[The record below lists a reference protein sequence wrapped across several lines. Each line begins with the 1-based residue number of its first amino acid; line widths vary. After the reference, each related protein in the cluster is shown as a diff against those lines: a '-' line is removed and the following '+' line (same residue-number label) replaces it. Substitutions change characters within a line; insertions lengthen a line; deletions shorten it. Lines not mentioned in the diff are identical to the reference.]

1 MEQRD
6 DHRRIARYS
15 IDVFRSNDYEGCGTD
30 KLIIE
35 PQTERYMNNHTHDFV
50 ESYDGLVGFGLDR
63 STNEK
68 TIIYYLQ
75 KFSDDLLMQKLV
87 DRLSDQELE
96 EIFDLLTR
104 LLKKHFSEP
113 EYHRFFLKDEV

>member
-1 MEQRD
+1 M
-6 DHRRIARYS
+6 
-15 IDVFRSNDYEGCGTD
+15 T
-30 KLIIE
+30 K
-35 PQTERYMNNHTHDFV
+35 HTHDFV

-75 KFSDDLLMQKLV
+75 KFSDDRLMQMLV

-104 LLKKHFSEP
+104 LLNKHFNEP
-113 EYHRFFLKDEV
+113 EYHRFFLKDDD